1 LSNAIKFTG
10 KGNIT
15 IGGELKQNALELFV
29 KDTGIGVSEDY
40 QERVFDVFMQENVS
54 DTRSYEGSGLGL
66 SIAKGIAEL
75 LGGNIKMESIKDL
88 GTTVSVSFPVE
99 VKKVE
104 KFNIAVSGENQSEK
118 VSFLLIAEDDDAS
131 YLYVET
137 VMKKFSNHIIRAV
150 NGKEAVDLCLKNP
163 DIDMVLMDIKMPIM
177 DGYVATRKIRQFNKN
192 LIIIAQTAYG
202 MAGDQNKAIEAGC
215 NDYIPKPI
223 NKDELAALVLKRI
236 NR

>member
-1 LSNAIKFTG
+1 
-10 KGNIT
+10 
-15 IGGELKQNALELFV
+15 
-29 KDTGIGVSEDY
+29 
-40 QERVFDVFMQENVS
+40 
-54 DTRSYEGSGLGL
+54 
-66 SIAKGIAEL
+66 
-75 LGGNIKMESIKDL
+75 
-88 GTTVSVSFPVE
+88 
-99 VKKVE
+99 
-104 KFNIAVSGENQSEK
+104 
-118 VSFLLIAEDDDAS
+118 
-131 YLYVET
+131 
-137 VMKKFSNHIIRAV
+137 MKKFSNHIIRAV